1 MTHETDAISTLIAD
15 IDSILQ
21 KASSRRPWLR
31 SVDVQE
37 QRRLLE
43 QVRTYLV
50 SRQQLG
56 TGDEARH
63 QEYQPQATARQ
74 IVQAVEQDMEA
85 VRTSLMQ
92 SLQGD
97 LESLRQQRESLV
109 LEIRQ
114 MESYR
119 LHHRTL
125 AQQQA
130 AQQQLISEFLQ
141 VLSSRLQESLTQ
153 QMAQTLRN
161 LETQFLSAQTL
172 PPESQKQPYNFSP
185 SYSDAI
191 SSNSLPL
198 HPQERLEQLQTLQAK
213 SDQLL
218 ATLDSTIRTVFEALQ
233 RNLFSYQESLA
244 QGLDKMHN
252 LGQQSEVMFTDLVNQ
267 LTEQFQQEASAILQS
282 SRQSQ
287 VDASSATTAATTPGR
302 GNQQLPYPQR
312 EPRIPLDQPPTAPPN
327 RSEFN
332 FSANDVPVA
341 RGPLPYPG
349 VELPLRSVEQVPQ
362 SPQFNL
368 PADSLGESVQS
379 QPSQRDNFFGATSS
393 STTSSTTS
401 NPAFGSQSSVLEDLN
416 LENLGNLDV
425 ASLDDDDMKTIF
437 QTEPILPDIP
447 ERKRDEIDD
456 FFESLFG
463 TPPLPQST
471 EQQGQSAEKQQE
483 DALAGDTQI
492 QAERKDSPIIPQDS
506 AGEGKPYPYSSQ
518 DSLEDALFA
527 GLGDPAEDAAI
538 AQPPTTEQVEES
550 WEDVLFPEDWEAT
563 VIQAGNWAAPT
574 IATDDRNQSTT
585 PASLLDE
592 ELFTVET
599 NEAFDTETVEE
610 GDLVIS
616 ALTDLLQEQE
626 FLAEESPLAIATP
639 PSVEEITQIQN
650 TQIQNTQIQNTQIQN
665 TQIQDTEQP
674 ATEEPAS
681 LEEDIYIPASPDEN
695 LLSMDT
701 FSVDPDEFFWLDRD
715 TLQLLSEDLSSFE
728 APQGGVFPESEEQ
741 GSDVEAFIDN
751 GTEIQTQG
759 DWFAE
764 EEELFGTEIA
774 GETVDAV
781 ETQEEQASEAT
792 QRTRHSQFEVQSQ
805 EAMPVTELDEL
816 LMEDWDD
823 LALDSFVEEDSV
835 LQTDGESERLPSEE
849 LSLDSDTE
857 NAIAQPQT
865 SNHQEQPETAANT
878 ATVPDER
885 PDWNLA
891 SLFPVEPL
899 DPPPDKAIAFLPP
912 ANLDE
917 SSEVSPPLAITEA
930 ELGTQEE
937 QEYIADSQQQ
947 TLGITSTE
955 TPEAID
961 FDESLPF
968 FPEEDLN
975 LELPTETAALEQEY
989 VADWEWE
996 EMPAP
1001 ANPPREAPAAIDFD
1015 ESLAF
1020 LPEEELNLELP
1031 PIETAALEQEYVAD
1045 WEWEESVNP
1054 AREAPETIDF
1064 DESLAFFPEE
1074 ELNLEL
1080 PNETAALEQEYIADA
1095 EAQQTP
1101 EITDGETAVSIEFDE
1116 SWGLFADEEQSL
1128 EPSLEPPR
1136 ERAIASDIDA
1146 LTALQEEDL
1155 GDWEFEEMSEISQ
1168 VQITHLG
1175 ESDWEEELLR
1185 LEELITPPDDAIAQS
1200 PLNSPIEPEEEAV
1213 SEDSDLD
1220 IFSDSPNP
1228 EKKTP

>member
-1 MTHETDAISTLIAD
+1 MTHETDAISTLIAN
-15 IDSILQ
+15 IDSILY

-50 SRQQLG
+50 SQQQLG
-56 TGDEARH
+56 AGDEARH

-85 VRTSLMQ
+85 VRTSLMH

-141 VLSSRLQESLTQ
+141 VLSSRLQETLTQ

-161 LETQFLSAQTL
+161 LETQFLSAEVL
-172 PPESQKQPYNFSP
+172 PPEGQKQPYNFSP

-198 HPQERLEQLQTLQAK
+198 HPRERLEQLQTLQAK

-233 RNLFSYQESLA
+233 RNLVSYQESLA

-252 LGQQSEVMFTDLVNQ
+252 LGQQSEVMFTELVNQ

-287 VDASSATTAATTPGR
+287 VDASSASPTATTPGI
-302 GNQQLPYPQR
+302 GALQLPYPQR
-312 EPRIPLDQPPTAPPN
+312 EPQTLDQPSSPPSN
-327 RSEFN
+327 RNEFN
-332 FSANDVPVA
+332 FSPNDVPVA
-341 RGPLPYPG
+341 RQPLPYPG
-349 VELPLRSVEQVPQ
+349 VELPLRSVEQEQPQ

-368 PADSLGESVQS
+368 PTDRLGESVQRQAS
-379 QPSQRDNFFGATSS
+379 SKDNLFGTASS
-393 STTSSTTS
+393 ASTPS
-401 NPAFGSQSSVLEDLN
+401 NPTSGAQSSGLEDLN
-416 LENLGNLDV
+416 LENLGNLEM

-437 QTEPILPDIP
+437 QTEPILPTIP
-447 ERKRDEIDD
+447 DRKRDEIDD

-463 TPPLPQST
+463 TPPLPQNP
-471 EQQGQSAEKQQE
+471 EQQAQKVEKQPE
-483 DALAGDTQI
+483 NNPAGDTQTQSESI
-492 QAERKDSPIIPQDS
+492 NPIIPQDS
-506 AGEGKPYPYSSQ
+506 AGERNPRPYSSQ

-527 GLGDPAEDAAI
+527 GLEDPAEDAAI
-538 AQPPTTEQVEES
+538 AQPPARVEQVEDS
-550 WEDVLFPEDWEAT
+550 WENVLFPEDWEKT
-563 VIQAGNWAAPT
+563 VIQVEKWAIAPT
-574 IATDDRNQSTT
+574 IAR
-585 PASLLDE
+585 DE
-592 ELFTVET
+592 QNVET
-599 NEAFDTETVEE
+599 NEAFNPETVEE

-616 ALTDLLQEQE
+616 ALTDLLQEDLFQE
-626 FLAEESPLAIATP
+626 QEVLPAESPLALVTP

-650 TQIQNTQIQNTQIQN
+650 TQIQDTQIQE

-674 ATEEPAS
+674 ATEEAAS

-695 LLSMDT
+695 LLAMDT
-701 FSVDPDEFFWLDRD
+701 FSVDQDEFFWLDRD

-728 APQGGVFPESEEQ
+728 APQGGVFPQSEEQ
-741 GSDVEAFIDN
+741 RSHREADFSDNA
-751 GTEIQTQG
+751 TEIQTQD

-764 EEELFGTEIA
+764 EEELFGTEIPE
-774 GETVDAV
+774 GTVDAV
-781 ETQEEQASEAT
+781 ETQAEASEVT
-792 QRTRHSQFEVQSQ
+792 QGKRHQ
-805 EAMPVTELDEL
+805 EALPVTELDEL

-835 LQTDGESERLPSEE
+835 PGTDGESERLPSGEF
-849 LSLDSDTE
+849 SLDSETE
-857 NAIAQPQT
+857 NAIAHHPQN
-865 SNHQEQPETAANT
+865 SHQEQPETANT
-878 ATVPDER
+878 TTADER
-885 PDWNLA
+885 ADWNLA

-899 DPPPDKAIAFLPP
+899 DPAPDKAIAFLPP

-917 SSEVSPPLAITEA
+917 SSEVLPSLGSTLEA
-930 ELGTQEE
+930 ELGIQEDR
-937 QEYIADSQQQ
+937 EYIADSQQQ
-947 TLGITSTE
+947 TLEITSTE
-955 TPEAID
+955 TPEEMPETID
-961 FDESLPF
+961 FDESLV
-968 FPEEDLN
+968 FPEEVD
-975 LELPTETAALEQEY
+975 LELPTETAGLEHEY

-996 EMPAP
+996 EMPPP
-1001 ANPPREAPAAIDFD
+1001 ANPSREAPAAIDFD
-1015 ESLAF
+1015 ESLVF
-1020 LPEEELNLELP
+1020 SEEEVDLELP

-1045 WEWEESVNP
+1045 WESEESANP
-1054 AREAPETIDF
+1054 PREAPAAIDF
-1064 DESLAFFPEE
+1064 DESLSFFPEE
-1074 ELNLEL
+1074 VNLL
-1080 PNETAALEQEYIADA
+1080 PTETAALEQEYFSDS

-1101 EITDGETAVSIEFDE
+1101 EITGEKTAVSIEFDE
-1116 SWGLFADEEQSL
+1116 SWELFADEEQSL
-1128 EPSLEPPR
+1128 ETPR
-1136 ERAIASDIDA
+1136 ERAIASDADIDA
-1146 LTALQEEDL
+1146 LTGLQEEDL
-1155 GDWEFEEMSEISQ
+1155 GDWEFEEMPEISQ
-1168 VQITHLG
+1168 VEITHLG
-1175 ESDWEEELLR
+1175 ESDWQEELLR
-1185 LEELITPPDDAIAQS
+1185 LEELIAPPDDAIAQF
-1200 PLNSPIEPEEEAV
+1200 PNNPPMATEEEAV
-1213 SEDSDLD
+1213 SEPTLPQTDDFDLELD
-1220 IFSDSPNP
+1220 IFSDSSNP

>member
-15 IDSILQ
+15 IDSILH

-50 SRQQLG
+50 SRQQSG
-56 TGDEARH
+56 AGDAARH
-63 QEYQPQATARQ
+63 QENYQPQATARQ

-185 SYSDAI
+185 TYSEAI

-218 ATLDSTIRTVFEALQ
+218 ATLDSTIRIVFEALQ

-252 LGQQSEVMFTDLVNQ
+252 LGQQSELMFTDLVNQ
-267 LTEQFQQEASAILQS
+267 LTEQFQQEAAAILQS

-287 VDASSATTAATTPGR
+287 VDASSATTAATIPGG

-312 EPRIPLDQPPTAPPN
+312 EPRLPLDQPHSPPPN
-327 RSEFN
+327 RNEFN
-332 FSANDVPVA
+332 FSPNDVPVA

-368 PADSLGESVQS
+368 PADMLGESVQS
-379 QPSQRDNFFGATSS
+379 QTPQRDALFGATSS
-393 STTSSTTS
+393 STTS
-401 NPAFGSQSSVLEDLN
+401 NPAPGAQSSDLEELN

-437 QTEPILPDIP
+437 QTEPILPAAP
-447 ERKRDEIDD
+447 ERRRDEIDD

-471 EQQGQSAEKQQE
+471 EQQGQSAEKQPE

-492 QAERKDSPIIPQDS
+492 QAERKDSPIIPQDL
-506 AGEGKPYPYSSQ
+506 AGERNPRPYSSQ

-538 AQPPTTEQVEES
+538 AQAPATEQVEES

-563 VIQAGNWAAPT
+563 VIQAGNWIAPT
-574 IATDDRNQSTT
+574 IATDDRNQTTT

-592 ELFTVET
+592 ELFAVET
-599 NEAFDTETVEE
+599 NEAFDTEIVEE

-626 FLAEESPLAIATP
+626 FLAEDSPLAIATP

-650 TQIQNTQIQNTQIQN
+650 T
-665 TQIQDTEQP
+665 EKP
-674 ATEEPAS
+674 ATEEAATDEAAM
-681 LEEDIYIPASPDEN
+681 EEDIYIPASPDEN
-695 LLSMDT
+695 LLAMDT
-701 FSVDPDEFFWLDRD
+701 FSVDQDEFFWLDRD

-728 APQGGVFPESEEQ
+728 APQGDVFPQSEEQ
-741 GSDVEAFIDN
+741 GSHVDADFIDN
-751 GTEIQTQG
+751 ATEIQTQG
-759 DWFAE
+759 DWLPE
-764 EEELFGTEIA
+764 EEEIFETEIA

-781 ETQEEQASEAT
+781 ETQEKQASEAT
-792 QRTRHSQFEVQSQ
+792 QRTRHSPFEVQSQ
-805 EAMPVTELDEL
+805 QAMPVTELDEL

-823 LALDSFVEEDSV
+823 LALDSFVEEGSV
-835 LQTDGESERLPSEE
+835 PQADGESERLPSEE
-849 LSLDSDTE
+849 LSLDADTE

-878 ATVPDER
+878 AIVSDER

-912 ANLDE
+912 ANADE
-917 SSEVSPPLAITEA
+917 SSEVSPSLGLTETDK
-930 ELGTQEE
+930 GSQEE

-947 TLGITSTE
+947 SVEITSTE

-968 FPEEDLN
+968 FPEEELN

-1001 ANPPREAPAAIDFD
+1001 ANLPREAPATLDFD
-1015 ESLAF
+1015 ESFAF
-1020 LPEEELNLELP
+1020 FPEEELNLELP
-1031 PIETAALEQEYVAD
+1031 PTETAAQEQEYVAD
-1045 WEWEESVNP
+1045 WEWEESANP
-1054 AREAPETIDF
+1054 PREAPATPDF
-1064 DESLAFFPEE
+1064 DESLPFFTEE

-1080 PNETAALEQEYIADA
+1080 PHETAALEQEYIVDS

-1116 SWGLFADEEQSL
+1116 SWGLFADEEQI

-1136 ERAIASDIDA
+1136 ERVIASDIDA

-1155 GDWEFEEMSEISQ
+1155 GDWEFEEMPEIAQ
-1168 VQITHLG
+1168 VEITHLA
-1175 ESDWEEELLR
+1175 ESEWEEELLR
-1185 LEELITPPDDAIAQS
+1185 LEELITPPDDAIAQF
-1200 PLNSPIEPEEEAV
+1200 PHNSPIEPEEEAV
-1213 SEDSDLD
+1213 SDDSDLDLD
-1220 IFSDSPNP
+1220 IFSDSSNP

>member
-15 IDSILQ
+15 IDSILH

-50 SRQQLG
+50 SRQQSG
-56 TGDEARH
+56 AGDEARH
-63 QEYQPQATARQ
+63 QENYQPQATARQ

-141 VLSSRLQESLTQ
+141 VLSSRLQESLAQ

-161 LETQFLSAQTL
+161 LETQFLSAQIL
-172 PPESQKQPYNFSP
+172 PPESQKQPYNSSP

-233 RNLFSYQESLA
+233 RNLFSYQESLS

-252 LGQQSEVMFTDLVNQ
+252 LGQQSELMFTELVNQ
-267 LTEQFQQEASAILQS
+267 LTEQLQQEASAILQS
-282 SRQSQ
+282 SRQISE
-287 VDASSATTAATTPGR
+287 VDASSATTAAKTPET

-312 EPRIPLDQPPTAPPN
+312 EPRIPLDQPHSAPPN
-327 RSEFN
+327 RNEFN
-332 FSANDVPVA
+332 FSPNDVTVA
-341 RGPLPYPG
+341 RQPLPYPG
-349 VELPLRSVEQVPQ
+349 VELPPRSVEQVQPQ
-362 SPQFNL
+362 SPQLNL
-368 PADSLGESVQS
+368 PADRLGESVQR
-379 QPSQRDNFFGATSS
+379 QPSQRDNFFG
-393 STTSSTTS
+393 TTSPSTTS
-401 NPAFGSQSSVLEDLN
+401 NPASGAQSSDLEDLN
-416 LENLGNLDV
+416 LENLGNLEA

-437 QTEPILPDIP
+437 QTEPILPATP
-447 ERKRDEIDD
+447 ERRRDEIDD

-463 TPPLPQST
+463 TPPLPKST
-471 EQQGQSAEKQQE
+471 EPQGQSAKKQQE
-483 DALAGDTQI
+483 DAPAVDTQI
-492 QAERKDSPIIPQDS
+492 QAESKDPIIPQDS
-506 AGEGKPYPYSSQ
+506 AGARKPHSYSSQ

-527 GLGDPAEDAAI
+527 GLGDPAEDATI
-538 AQPPTTEQVEES
+538 AQPPARAEQIEES
-550 WEDVLFPEDWEAT
+550 WEDVLFPEDWEIT
-563 VIQAGNWAAPT
+563 VVQAGNWAAPT
-574 IATDDRNQSTT
+574 IARDDRN
-585 PASLLDE
+585 
-592 ELFTVET
+592 VET
-599 NEAFDTETVEE
+599 NEAFNTETVEA

-626 FLAEESPLAIATP
+626 VPPEESFLPITTL

-650 TQIQNTQIQNTQIQN
+650 TQIQNTQIQNT
-665 TQIQDTEQP
+665 EQP
-674 ATEEPAS
+674 ATEEAAS

-695 LLSMDT
+695 LLLMDT
-701 FSVDPDEFFWLDRD
+701 FSVDQEEFFWLDRD

-728 APQGGVFPESEEQ
+728 APQGDVFPESEEQ
-741 GSDVEAFIDN
+741 GSDVEADFIDN

-759 DWFAE
+759 AWFAQQE
-764 EEELFGTEIA
+764 EIFGMEIA
-774 GETVDAV
+774 GGTVDV
-781 ETQEEQASEAT
+781 ETQEEQAPEAT

-805 EAMPVTELDEL
+805 ETLPVTELDEL

-823 LALDSFVEEDSV
+823 LALDSFLVEDSV
-835 LQTDGESERLPSEE
+835 PLTDGESERLPSEE
-849 LSLDSDTE
+849 LSLAETE
-857 NAIAQPQT
+857 NAIAHQQQN

-878 ATVPDER
+878 VAANTVTEPDER

-899 DPPPDKAIAFLPP
+899 NPPPDKAIAFLPP
-912 ANLDE
+912 ANPDE
-917 SSEVSPPLAITEA
+917 SSEVSPSLGLITET

-961 FDESLPF
+961 FDESLAF
-968 FPEEDLN
+968 LPEAELNLELPTQTAALDQEYVADWEWEEPANPPWEAPEAIDFDESLAFLPEAELN

-989 VADWEWE
+989 VAD
-996 EMPAP
+996 
-1001 ANPPREAPAAIDFD
+1001 
-1015 ESLAF
+1015 S
-1020 LPEEELNLELP
+1020 
-1031 PIETAALEQEYVAD
+1031 
-1045 WEWEESVNP
+1045 
-1054 AREAPETIDF
+1054 
-1064 DESLAFFPEE
+1064 
-1074 ELNLEL
+1074 
-1080 PNETAALEQEYIADA
+1080 

-1101 EITDGETAVSIEFDE
+1101 EITDGETTVSIEFDE
-1116 SWGLFADEEQSL
+1116 SWGLFADEEQI
-1128 EPSLEPPR
+1128 EPPR

-1155 GDWEFEEMSEISQ
+1155 GDWEFEEMPEISQ
-1168 VQITHLG
+1168 VEITHPE
-1175 ESDWEEELLR
+1175 ESEWEEELLR
-1185 LEELITPPDDAIAQS
+1185 LEVLITPPDDAHTQF

-1213 SEDSDLD
+1213 SELMQPETSDDSDLD
-1220 IFSDSPNP
+1220 IFSDSSTP